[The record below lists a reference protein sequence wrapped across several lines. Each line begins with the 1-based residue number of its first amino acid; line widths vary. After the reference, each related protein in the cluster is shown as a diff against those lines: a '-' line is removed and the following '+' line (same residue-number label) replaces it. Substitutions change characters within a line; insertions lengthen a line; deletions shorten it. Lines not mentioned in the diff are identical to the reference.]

1 MPRKAA
7 QSAPYN
13 LAMNLLRV
21 LATVSGITLLSR
33 VTGLVREI
41 SIAAMFGVSG
51 QTDAFRVAFLIPNLL
66 RRIFA
71 EGAFSQAFV
80 PILGEFKVRRG
91 EQETKLL
98 VDHVAVV
105 LTTVLMVI
113 TLAGVVGAP
122 ALVWLL
128 ASGFRNGGG
137 TFDLAVVM
145 TRLMFPYILLVSL
158 VAAASGVL
166 NTWRQFAIPAFTPVL
181 FNLVWILTS
190 YLFARVVNPPI
201 LSLAFGVALGGICQL
216 AIQVPALARIGMLP
230 RFRGR
235 FAAAWRDPGVRRV
248 MRKMLPAIFGVSVAQ
263 LSLIINV
270 NIATHIGPGSVSW
283 INYADRLMEFPTALL
298 GAGLGTILTPSLS
311 AARARGDDEEYGALI
326 DWGMRLSLLLA
337 LPCALALGMIAVP
350 LTATLYQRGAFSSSD
365 VIRTAQAVSAYGVGL
380 VGLILVKILAPGF
393 YASQDIRTPV
403 KIGIVVLIATQLF
416 NLVTVPLFAHA
427 GLALST
433 SLGALLNAVLLYI
446 GLRRRKTVVVL
457 PGWVPFL
464 LRIVAALLVLALVL
478 YGCNREVD
486 WIALKS
492 EPIRR
497 ALLLAGVVAAG
508 AFAYLGTL
516 FAGGLR
522 MEDFKRRV

>member
-1 MPRKAA
+1 
-7 QSAPYN
+7 
-13 LAMNLLRV
+13 MNLLRV

-41 SIAAMFGVSG
+41 TIAGLFGVSAE
-51 QTDAFRVAFLIPNLL
+51 TDAFRVAFLIPNLL

-91 EQETKLL
+91 DAETKLL
-98 VDHVAVV
+98 VDHVAMV
-105 LTTVLMVI
+105 LTAILLVI
-113 TLAGVVGAP
+113 TILGVIGAP

-128 ASGFRNGGG
+128 ASGFTRGDN
-137 TFDLAVVM
+137 TFDLAVLM
-145 TRLMFPYILLVSL
+145 TRLMFPYILLISL

-181 FNLVWILTS
+181 FNLVWILS
-190 YLFARVVNPPI
+190 SFAFAPYVHPPI
-201 LSLAFGVALGGICQL
+201 LSLAFGVALGGITQL
-216 AIQVPALARIGMLP
+216 AIQLPALARIGMLP
-230 RFRGR
+230 RFHLRLG
-235 FAAAWRDPGVRRV
+235 AAFTDEGVKRV
-248 MRKMLPAIFGVSVAQ
+248 MKRMLPAIFGVSVAQ

-311 AARARGDDEEYGALI
+311 AARAKGDNAQYGTLI

-337 LPCALALGMIAVP
+337 LPCALALCMIAVP
-350 LTATLYQRGAFSSSD
+350 LTATLYQRGAFDSTD
-365 VIRTAQAVSAYGVGL
+365 VIRTAQAVAAYGVGL

-393 YASQDIRTPV
+393 YASQDIKTPV
-403 KIGIVVLIATQLF
+403 KIGVLVLIVTQLF
-416 NLVTVPLFAHA
+416 NLFTVPLFAHA

-433 SLGALLNAVLLYI
+433 SIGALLNAGLLYV
-446 GLRRRKTVVVL
+446 GLRRTGHITAMPGWPAFLVRIALALSVLAVVL
-457 PGWVPFL
+457 YL
-464 LRIVAALLVLALVL
+464 
-478 YGCNREVD
+478 CNREVD

-492 EPIRR
+492 ESVKR
-497 ALLLAGVVAAG
+497 AAFLFLVIVAG
-508 AFAYLGTL
+508 ALAYLGTL
-516 FAGGLR
+516 FMTGIRFAH
-522 MEDFKRRV
+522 FKNRI

>member
-1 MPRKAA
+1 
-7 QSAPYN
+7 
-13 LAMNLLRV
+13 MNLLRV

-33 VTGLVREI
+33 VTGLIREI
-41 SIAAMFGVSG
+41 TIAGLFGVSS

-80 PILGEFKVRRG
+80 PILGEFKARRG
-91 EQETKLL
+91 EAETRLL
-98 VDHVAVV
+98 VDHVAMV
-105 LTTVLMVI
+105 LTAILMVV
-113 TLAGVVGAP
+113 TLVGVIGAP

-128 ASGFRNGGG
+128 ASGFKPGEH
-137 TFDLAVVM
+137 TFDLAVLM
-145 TRLMFPYILLVSL
+145 TRLMFPYILLISL

-181 FNLVWILTS
+181 FNLVWIFS
-190 YLFARVVNPPI
+190 SFAFSPFVDPPI
-201 LSLAFGVALGGICQL
+201 LSLALGVALGGICQL
-216 AIQVPALARIGMLP
+216 AMQLPALARIGMLP
-230 RFRGR
+230 RFHLRLGTA
-235 FAAAWRDPGVRRV
+235 FGDEGVKRV

-270 NIATHIGPGSVSW
+270 NIATHIGTGSVSW

-311 AARARGDDEEYGALI
+311 AARARGDIEQYGALI

-337 LPCALALGMIAVP
+337 LPCALALCMIAVP
-350 LTATLYQRGAFSSSD
+350 LTATLYQRGAFDAND
-365 VIRTAQAVSAYGVGL
+365 VLRTAQAVAAYGVGL

-393 YASQDIRTPV
+393 YASQDIKTPV
-403 KIGIVVLIATQLF
+403 KIGVVVLVVTQLV
-416 NLVTVPLFAHA
+416 NLVTVPLLAHA

-433 SLGALLNAVLLYI
+433 SIGALLNALLLYI
-446 GLRRRKTVVVL
+446 GLRRSGNITAM
-457 PGWVPFL
+457 PGWPLFL
-464 LRIVAALLVLALVL
+464 LRLALALAVLAGVL
-478 YGCNREVD
+478 FFCNREVH

-492 EPIRR
+492 ESVKR
-497 ALLLAGVVAAG
+497 ALLLFLVVAAG

-516 FAGGLR
+516 FMTGIRLHQ
-522 MEDFKRRV
+522 FKSRV